1 MGKTANKNFIRH
13 LFTQIRR
20 TPVNYLYYQD
30 LFDYLRTIEAEDWE
44 MAHEKNRELREK
56 IVEAMDLRYNLKEF
70 TEIYKKTL
78 LFEAKYDLDSYLQ
91 YLEFERKPEERFY
104 LPRRKALKP
113 IVEAIQDLADDKLDE
128 LFISMP
134 PRVGKTSLLLFG
146 VTWLIGR
153 NSEGSILYSAYSDT
167 ITKAFYNGILEVLQ
181 DPDTYLWE
189 EVFPE
194 SKIVQTNAQEETIN
208 LDRKKRYPSL
218 TCRSLYGTLNGACDC
233 DYFLIS
239 DDLIGGIEEALNPDR
254 LFASWSKVDNNLLTR
269 AKEKAKILWVGTR
282 WSVVDPAGIRMDLL
296 ENDERFS
303 ERRYKVINVPALD
316 ENDESNFDY
325 KFGVGYSTRMYHER
339 RASFERRGDVAS
351 WQAQYMGEPIERE
364 GTVFDAND
372 LRYFIDLPPEEPDR
386 VVMAVDPSFGGSDY
400 TASPVC
406 AVYGDDIYVLDVVY
420 TNEDKTV
427 SQKEIA
433 DKIEKYGVS
442 AVQIEANK
450 STEAYK
456 DGVKALIDEKELR
469 VSLTTKPA
477 PPTKSKED
485 RILSA
490 APDIREYMIFK
501 EKRDRNYSQFMNNML
516 SFKLIG
522 KNKHDDAPDS
532 LAMAIDM
539 IKGKRNQAEVFRRF
553 F

>member
-1 MGKTANKNFIRH
+1 MGKNTNLVRH
-13 LFTQIRR
+13 LFTQIKRE
-20 TPVNYLYYQD
+20 PVNYLYYQD
-30 LFDYLRTIEAEDWE
+30 LFEYLRSIESGEFE
-44 MAHEKNRELREK
+44 YAHEKNVLLREK

-70 TEIYKKTL
+70 FEIYKKTL
-78 LFEAKYDLDSYLQ
+78 LFEARNDLDSYLQ
-91 YLEFERKPEERFY
+91 YIEIDRNPEDRFY
-104 LPRRKALKP
+104 LPRRKALKQ
-113 IVEAIQDLADDKLDE
+113 VVDALQDLADDKLDE
-128 LFISMP
+128 LFISEP
-134 PRVGKTSLLLFG
+134 PRVGKTTLLLFF
-146 VTWLIGR
+146 VTWLMGR
-153 NSEGSILYSAYSDT
+153 NSEGSILYSAYSDV
-167 ITKAFYNGILEVLQ
+167 ITKAFYNGNLEILN
-181 DPDTYLWE
+181 DPDTYLWGD
-189 EVFPE
+189 VFPD
-194 SKIVQTNAQEETIN
+194 SKIVQTNAQDETIN

-254 LFASWSKVDNNLLTR
+254 LLTSWGKVDNNLLTR

-303 ERRYKVINVPALD
+303 GRRYKIINVPALN

-325 KFGVGYSTRMYHER
+325 DYGVGYSTKMYHER
-339 RASFERRGDVAS
+339 RASFERRGDIAS

-364 GTVFDAND
+364 GTVFNPNEV
-372 LRYFIDLPPEEPDR
+372 RYFIDLPLEEPDI

-406 AVYGDDIYVLDVVY
+406 AVYGEDIYVLDVVY

-427 SQKEIA
+427 SQKEIV
-433 DKIEKYGVS
+433 DKIERYGVR

-450 STEAYK
+450 STEMYK
-456 DGVKALIDEKELR
+456 DGIKALLDDKGIR
-469 VSLTTKPA
+469 VNLTTKPA
-477 PPTKSKED
+477 PPTKSKEA
-485 RILSA
+485 RILGSA
-490 APDIREYMIFK
+490 PEIREFVLFK
-501 EKRDRNYSQFMNNML
+501 EKRDRVYSQFMNNVFG
-516 SFKLIG
+516 FKLIG

-539 IKGKRNQAEVFRRF
+539 IRGKKNQAEVFRRF